1 MWNNVR
7 ILAFFIALLCI
18 GEGYANKREKYN
30 FNNGWLLKIGDEAN
44 ASDPRFE
51 DNNWKN
57 VTLPRAFNEDEAFKV
72 AIEQLTDTVVW
83 YRKHFR
89 IPNLENRKVFVE
101 FEGIRQGGDFYLNGH
116 RLGKHENG
124 VMAVGFDLTSYI
136 KEGDNVLAVRVD
148 NDWNYKEESTNTKFQ
163 WNDNRFNCNYGG
175 IPKNVFLHI
184 TDNVYQTLP
193 LYSNLETTGV
203 YIYATDF
210 DIKDRKA
217 KIHAESEVKNDS
229 SEPRQFSFL
238 VTLVDADG
246 KTVKTF
252 QGENVT
258 LKPKETKVVKA
269 ESEVDNLHF
278 WSWGYGYLYTVKTK
292 LVGADNQIFD
302 EVNTRTGFRKTKF
315 GRPARSRRCTP
326 APCRPRRCRSTGSCP
341 CAPCCAG

>member
-116 RLGKHENG
+116 RLGKHEM
-124 VMAVGFDLTSYI
+124 V
-136 KEGDNVLAVRVD
+136 
-148 NDWNYKEESTNTKFQ
+148 
-163 WNDNRFNCNYGG
+163 
-175 IPKNVFLHI
+175 
-184 TDNVYQTLP
+184 
-193 LYSNLETTGV
+193 
-203 YIYATDF
+203 
-210 DIKDRKA
+210 
-217 KIHAESEVKNDS
+217 
-229 SEPRQFSFL
+229 
-238 VTLVDADG
+238 
-246 KTVKTF
+246 
-252 QGENVT
+252 
-258 LKPKETKVVKA
+258 
-269 ESEVDNLHF
+269 
-278 WSWGYGYLYTVKTK
+278 
-292 LVGADNQIFD
+292 
-302 EVNTRTGFRKTKF
+302 
-315 GRPARSRRCTP
+315 
-326 APCRPRRCRSTGSCP
+326 
-341 CAPCCAG
+341 